1 MIISYGFSVKFCLKL
16 SCDFNIDSK
25 NLIKIDFD
33 SNGYFT
39 KVKSKFLKKE
49 KRLRF
54 SIFSKIKLFI
64 PK

>member
-1 MIISYGFSVKFCLKL
+1 MVISYGFSVKFCLKL
-16 SCDFNIDSK
+16 SCDFSIDSK

-49 KRLRF
+49 KR
-54 SIFSKIKLFI
+54 
-64 PK
+64 